1 MQLIFY
7 CWLQVCNRGDL
18 TSEWLD
24 TSVLMTSVYCHRCMM
39 GWTHLPKKL
48 VATALPLHCLYAQHQ
63 ITCSSNSVQTYLLV
77 DEVSI
82 SVTKQVRVR
91 LLSYIWLAVL
101 FVLKKVYFSMLD
113 KWGRKTKT
121 ISWISKGQCLAL
133 ISACFFMR
141 VVTPVM
147 AIGFTLHTSFC
158 CVLWNYL
165 LGKFN
170 KEQ

>member
-1 MQLIFY
+1 MFY
-7 CWLQVCNRGDL
+7 CWLQVCSRGDL
-18 TSEWLD
+18 TWECLD
-24 TSVLMTSVYCHRCMM
+24 TSVLMTSVYCCSCMM
-39 GWTHLPKKL
+39 GGTHLPKKL

-63 ITCSSNSVQTYLLV
+63 ITCSSNSVQTRLLM

-91 LLSYIWLAVL
+91 LLSYIWLVVL
-101 FVLKKVYFSMLD
+101 FVLEKIYFSVLD
-113 KWGRKTKT
+113 KWGRKAKT
-121 ISWISKGQCLAL
+121 ISRISQGQYLAL
-133 ISACFFMR
+133 ISACLLVR
-141 VVTPVM
+141 VVTPVV

-170 KEQ
+170 RQQ